1 MSSST
6 SSSDRAS
13 GRAPW
18 VPLLGR
24 KVWLGLLVFL
34 GALEIF
40 TRVSLH
46 DRSKDFRRFGGY
58 PAKAAALVATA
69 NAQRIAFIGN
79 SATDR
84 GVDPR
89 VVEATLAR
97 SGRPAA
103 AELFVADQS
112 RVDTWR
118 YIFERYF
125 ARPERNPDLVVVSF
139 YENDLE
145 DGNPIEIGRL
155 AQFFTTIGDWPELFR
170 VNLRTLDDRASFV
183 ISSFSATY
191 AASDRIRERI
201 LPALVPGFRDHSER
215 INEIIF
221 QHEQQRRPRRLAAPT
236 RPRFAAVERLLD
248 RAAERGVKLCFV
260 AYPTLVAGG
269 RSPYDLAPELLAL
282 LARRGIPL
290 IDLRNVPGLG
300 PEFYADEVHL
310 TEAGRA
316 RYSGALGEAL
326 AR

>member
-1 MSSST
+1 M
-6 SSSDRAS
+6 
-13 GRAPW
+13 
-18 VPLLGR
+18 
-24 KVWLGLLVFL
+24 WLGLLVFL

-89 VVEATLAR
+89 VVEAALAR
-97 SGRPAA
+97 NGRPAA

-112 RVDTWR
+112 RIDTWR

-155 AQFFTTIGDWPELFR
+155 AQFFTSIGDWPELFR

-221 QHEQQRRPRRLAAPT
+221 QHEQQRRQRRPAAPA

-248 RAAERGVKLCFV
+248 RAAERGVKMCCRRL
-260 AYPTLVAGG
+260 PDAGRG
-269 RSPYDLAPELLAL
+269 RSIALRSGAGAARATGAPGDPADRSPERARPGAGVLR
-282 LARRGIPL
+282 RRGTP
-290 IDLRNVPGLG
+290 DRGG
-300 PEFYADEVHL
+300 PRAL
-310 TEAGRA
+310 QRRAGRSA
-316 RYSGALGEAL
+316 RAMTYGT
-326 AR
+326 

>member
-6 SSSDRAS
+6 SSSDRT
-13 GRAPW
+13 PW
-18 VPLLGR
+18 EPLLGR
-24 KVWLGLLVFL
+24 KVWLGVLLFVA
-34 GALEIF
+34 ALEVF

-46 DRSKDFRRFGGY
+46 DRSKDFRRFAGY
-58 PAKAAALVATA
+58 PARAEALVATG
-69 NAQRIAFIGN
+69 NARRIAFIGN

-97 SGRPAA
+97 NGRPTAA
-103 AELFVADQS
+103 ALFVADQS

-125 ARPERNPDLVVVSF
+125 ARPERKPDLVVVTF

-155 AQFFTTIGDWPELFR
+155 AQFFTSVRDWPELFQ
-170 VNLRTLDDRASFV
+170 VNLRTLDERAAFV

-191 AASDRIRERI
+191 AARERIRER
-201 LPALVPGFRDHSER
+201 LLEALVPGFKEHTGRVND
-215 INEIIF
+215 IIF
-221 QHEQQRRPRRLAAPT
+221 QHERRRALAAPAPAT
-236 RPRFAAVERLLD
+236 PPRFAALEHLLD
-248 RAAERGVKLCFV
+248 RAAERGITLCFV

-269 RSPYDLAPELLAL
+269 RTPYELRPELLAL
-282 LARRGIPL
+282 LARRGIRL
-290 IDLRNVPGLG
+290 IDLRHVPDLG
-300 PEFYADEVHL
+300 PALYADEVHL
-310 TEAGRA
+310 TEAGRE
-316 RYSGALGEAL
+316 RYSAVVGDAL

>member
-6 SSSDRAS
+6 SSSDRA
-13 GRAPW
+13 PW
-18 VPLLGR
+18 VPLLSR

-89 VVEATLAR
+89 VVEAALAR
-97 SGRPAA
+97 NGRPAAA

-112 RVDTWR
+112 RIDTWR

-155 AQFFTTIGDWPELFR
+155 AQFFTTIRDWPELFR

-221 QHEQQRRPRRLAAPT
+221 QHEQQRRQRRVEAPT

-282 LARRGIPL
+282 LARRAIPL

-316 RYSGALGEAL
+316 RYSAALGEAL

>member
-6 SSSDRAS
+6 SSSDRPPD
-13 GRAPW
+13 RAPW
-18 VPLLGR
+18 VPLLPR
-24 KVWLGLLVFL
+24 KVWLGLLVL
-34 GALEIF
+34 LAAMEIL

-46 DRSKDFRRFGGY
+46 DRSKDFRRFAGY

-89 VVEATLAR
+89 VVEAALAR
-97 SGRPAA
+97 HGRPTA

-125 ARPERNPDLVVVSF
+125 ARPERTPDLVVISF

-145 DGNPIEIGRL
+145 DGNPVEIGRL
-155 AQFFTTIGDWPELFR
+155 AQFFTTIRDWPELFR
-170 VNLRTLDDRASFV
+170 FNLRTLDDRASFV

-221 QHEQQRRPRRLAAPT
+221 QHEQHRRQLRPAAPT
-236 RPRFAAVERLLD
+236 RPRFAAVEALLD

-260 AYPTLVAGG
+260 AYPTLVTGG
-269 RSPYDLAPELLAL
+269 RSPYELAPELRAL

-290 IDLRNVPGLG
+290 IDLRNAPDLG
-300 PEFYADEVHL
+300 PAFYADEVHL

-316 RYSGALGEAL
+316 RYSAVLGDAL

>member
-6 SSSDRAS
+6 SSSD
-13 GRAPW
+13 RAPW

-34 GALEIF
+34 CALEIF

-69 NAQRIAFIGN
+69 NTQRIAFIGN

-89 VVEATLAR
+89 VVEAAFAR
-97 SGRPAA
+97 HGRPTA

-125 ARPERNPDLVVVSF
+125 ARPERNPDLVVFTF

-155 AQFFTTIGDWPELFR
+155 AQFFTSIRDWPELFR
-170 VNLRTLDDRASFV
+170 VNLLTLDDRASFV

-221 QHEQQRRPRRLAAPT
+221 QHEQHRRQLRPAAPT
-236 RPRFAAVERLLD
+236 RPRFGAVEALLD

-269 RSPYDLAPELLAL
+269 RSPYDLAPDLLAL

-316 RYSGALGEAL
+316 RYSAALGEAL

>member
-6 SSSDRAS
+6 SSSDRA
-13 GRAPW
+13 PW
-18 VPLLGR
+18 VPLLSR

-89 VVEATLAR
+89 VVEAALAR
-97 SGRPAA
+97 NGRPAAA

-112 RVDTWR
+112 RIDTWR

-155 AQFFTTIGDWPELFR
+155 AQFFTTIRDWPELFR

-221 QHEQQRRPRRLAAPT
+221 QHEQQRRQRRAEAPT

-282 LARRGIPL
+282 LARRAIPL

-316 RYSGALGEAL
+316 RYSAALGEAL